1 MLSSARTFFGTEVD
15 NSPLVLFRMVFGF
28 LAAAE
33 SFGAIFTGWVHETF
47 IEPGFTFTVI
57 GFEWLQPLS
66 GDGMIYYFIVMG
78 VAGLCIMLGL
88 FYRASTFVFAG
99 LWTMVYLMQKSHYN
113 NHYYFNWWISSLP

>member
-15 NSPLVLFRMVFGF
+15 NSSLVLFRMVFGL

-47 IEPGFTFTVI
+47 IEPSFTFTVI

-88 FYRASTFVFAG
+88 FYRASTFVFADCG
-99 LWTMVYLMQKSHYN
+99 PLSISCKSRITITTTIY
-113 NHYYFNWWISSLP
+113 WCCLGG